1 LVGEAATA
9 GGGLLGIIGLIVAVV
24 ALIAAGG
31 AIMMG
36 GRR

>member
-1 LVGEAATA
+1 
-9 GGGLLGIIGLIVAVV
+9 LLGIIGLIVAVV

>member
-1 LVGEAATA
+1 
-9 GGGLLGIIGLIVAVV
+9 LLGIIGLIVAIV

-31 AIMMG
+31 GIMMG

>member
-1 LVGEAATA
+1 
-9 GGGLLGIIGLIVAVV
+9 LLGIIGLVVAVV